1 MLLLYRDIQNN
12 FIEVEL
18 PQEGGIVG
26 YEADNFIVL
35 DAIGISGK
43 HMRLSSK
50 GEHLFIEDLQSLNG
64 TYINQKLLSEKT
76 QLSDGDIVQIGLL
89 QLRFN
94 TGFNLWS
101 MTAEK
106 PENSIFSADE
116 YDITEF
122 QEAEEEFST
131 AVTVI
136 ASPEIKAALKSGN
149 VSALQNFAPP
159 QNTNVTVG
167 SKFSLENLKEL
178 GKYKIIKKIGKGGM
192 GIVFLARHKVLNS
205 YRALKVL
212 PHSVKEENHDF
223 YERFMRE
230 ARIASDIR
238 HPNIVGVMDAEA
250 DVEQDV
256 SYIVM
261 EFIDGGN
268 LRRILK
274 IQKKL
279 PEIQVL
285 LIARSIAAALKGI
298 AEHNI
303 IHRDIKPDNIMFT
316 RHGEV
321 KLADLGIAK
330 NDNDDANITQSDA
343 MIGTPAYLSPEQ
355 IENPKEV
362 DIRSDIYSLG
372 ATLYE
377 MLTGSPPYTGKNTYD
392 IVHKMLSESIPDPRL
407 KNPSISSITAKIVMK
422 MLQKTPSKRY
432 QSPQALI
439 NVLDKILP
447 HFSDNAVQEII
458 KSAVLGT
465 SLPKGV
471 NGALTPGLGSLMSF
485 LFFSFRQNIAHL
497 FKKRKKENLSEAQV
511 VELQPPIFSI
521 KANQE
526 QISLTD
532 LFVGMKTTPDTEFKL
547 TSNNGYSAVVKSDQN
562 GIIQLKNIPHGEYLF
577 FELSTSKKRDRYDRK
592 SD

>member
-12 FIEVEL
+12 FIEIEL
-18 PQEGGIVG
+18 PLEGGIFG
-26 YEADNFIVL
+26 YGADNFIIL
-35 DAIGISGK
+35 DAVGVSGK
-43 HMRLSSK
+43 HMRLSAV
-50 GEHLFIEDLQSLNG
+50 EDRLFIEDLQSLNG
-64 TYINQKLLSEKT
+64 TYINQKLLSEKK
-76 QLSDGDIVQIGLL
+76 QLFDGDQVQIGLL

-94 TGFNLWS
+94 ATGFNSWS
-101 MTAEK
+101 ITAEK
-106 PENSIFSADE
+106 PSNSIFSVDQYE
-116 YDITEF
+116 LTEF
-122 QEAEEEFST
+122 QETEEEFST

-136 ASPEIKAALKSGN
+136 ASPEIKAAIKSGN
-149 VSALQNFAPP
+149 ISALQAVDEFSNS
-159 QNTNVTVG
+159 QVVSSGTR
-167 SKFSLENLKEL
+167 FSLENLKTL
-178 GKYKIIKKIGKGGM
+178 GKYKIVKKIGKGGM
-192 GIVFLARHKVLNS
+192 GVVFLARHKVLNS

-212 PHSVKEENHDF
+212 PHSVKEENYDF

-407 KNPSISSITAKIVMK
+407 KNPAISSIAAQIVMK
-422 MLQKTPSKRY
+422 MLQKNPSKRY

-439 NVLDKILP
+439 NVLDRILP
-447 HFSDNAVQEII
+447 HYSDSEVQEII

-471 NGALTPGLGSLMSF
+471 NGSLTPGLGSLMSF
-485 LFFSFRQNIAHL
+485 LFFSFRQNIAHP

-511 VELQPPIFSI
+511 VELQPSIFSI

-526 QISLTD
+526 QISVTD
-532 LFVGMKTTPDTEFKL
+532 LSLEIKTMANTEYKL
-547 TSNNGYSAVVKSDQN
+547 TSANGYSAVVKSNHD
-562 GIIQLKNIPHGEYLF
+562 GIIHVRDILPGEYVITVI
-577 FELSTSKKRDRYDRK
+577 ER
-592 SD
+592 

>member
-18 PQEGGIVG
+18 PTEGGIVG
-26 YEADNFIVL
+26 YGADNFIVL

-76 QLSDGDIVQIGLL
+76 QLSDGDVVQIGLL

-94 TGFNLWS
+94 IGFNLWS

-136 ASPEIKAALKSGN
+136 ASPEIKAALKSSN

-212 PHSVKEENHDF
+212 PRSVKEENYNF

-230 ARIASDIR
+230 AHISSDIR
-238 HPNIVGVMDAEA
+238 HPNIVGVIDAET
-250 DVEQDV
+250 DPEQDV

-274 IQKKL
+274 TKKNL
-279 PEIQVL
+279 SEIQAL
-285 LIARSIAAALKGI
+285 LIVRNIAAALKGI

-303 IHRDIKPDNIMFT
+303 VHRDIKPDNIMFT
-316 RHGEV
+316 RQGDV

-330 NDNDDANITQSDA
+330 NDNDNANITRSDA

-392 IVHKMLSESIPDPRL
+392 IVHRMLSESIPDPRL
-407 KNPSISSITAKIVMK
+407 KNPSVSSIAAKIVMK
-422 MLQKTPSKRY
+422 MLSKTPGARY
-432 QSPQALI
+432 QTPQALLD
-439 NVLDKILP
+439 VLNRVLPEYVEKDVQKII
-447 HFSDNAVQEII
+447 Q
-458 KSAVLGT
+458 SAILNT
-465 SLPKGV
+465 ELPKGV
-471 NGALTPGLGSLMSF
+471 KPSLAVGFKAFASF
-485 LFFSFRQNIAHL
+485 MLFSFRINAAAIFYKLSGNSRNSENDAEYM
-497 FKKRKKENLSEAQV
+497 ENL
-511 VELQPPIFSI
+511 
-521 KANQE
+521 
-526 QISLTD
+526 ISLNAD
-532 LFVGMKTTPDTEFKL
+532 PQKIPVYKVSFIIKTVPDTEFVI
-547 TSNNGYSAVVKSDQN
+547 TSSNKESVQITSDHDGTLRINNLPGDEYS
-562 GIIQLKNIPHGEYLF
+562 IRLKDG
-577 FELSTSKKRDRYDRK
+577 SA
-592 SD
+592 

>member
-26 YEADNFIVL
+26 YGADNFIVL

-106 PENSIFSADE
+106 PENSIFSEDK
-116 YDITEF
+116 YDTIEF
-122 QEAEEEFST
+122 QESEEEFST

-136 ASPEIKAALKSGN
+136 ASPEIKAALKSGDI
-149 VSALQNFAPP
+149 SALQTFESH
-159 QNTNVTVG
+159 QNANSAG
-167 SKFSLENLKEL
+167 ARFSLENLKEL

-212 PHSVKEENHDF
+212 PHSVKEENYDF

-250 DVEQDV
+250 DIEQDV

-298 AEHNI
+298 AEHSI

-407 KNPSISSITAKIVMK
+407 KNPAISSVTAHIVMK
-422 MLQKTPSKRY
+422 MLQKAPSKRY

-439 NVLDKILP
+439 NVLDRILP
-447 HFSDNAVQEII
+447 HYSDNDVQEII

-465 SLPKGV
+465 SLPKGINASLASGV
-471 NGALTPGLGSLMSF
+471 GALVSF
-485 LFFSFRQNIAHL
+485 LFFSFRQNISHP
-497 FKKRKKENLSEAQV
+497 FRKGKKENLYESKIAEI
-511 VELQPPIFSI
+511 ESPIFNL
-521 KANQE
+521 KVNHE
-526 QISLTD
+526 KISVTD
-532 LFVGMKTTPDTEFKL
+532 FFVGMKTIPCTEFKL
-547 TSNNGYSAVVKSDQN
+547 TSENGYSAVVKSDLN
-562 GIIQLKNIPHGEYLF
+562 GFIQLKNIPPGEYL
-577 FELSTSKKRDRYDRK
+577 LSKL
-592 SD
+592 

>member
-12 FIEVEL
+12 FIEIEL
-18 PQEGGIVG
+18 PLEGGIFG
-26 YEADNFIVL
+26 YGADNFIIL
-35 DAIGISGK
+35 DAVGVSGK
-43 HMRLSSK
+43 HMRLSAV
-50 GEHLFIEDLQSLNG
+50 EDRLFIEDLQSLNG
-64 TYINQKLLSEKT
+64 TYINQKLLSEKK
-76 QLSDGDIVQIGLL
+76 QLFDGDQVQIGLL

-94 TGFNLWS
+94 ATGFNSWS
-101 MTAEK
+101 ITAEK
-106 PENSIFSADE
+106 PSNSIFSVDQYE
-116 YDITEF
+116 LTEF
-122 QEAEEEFST
+122 QETEEEFST

-136 ASPEIKAALKSGN
+136 ASPEIKAAIKSGN
-149 VSALQNFAPP
+149 ISALQAVDEFSNS
-159 QNTNVTVG
+159 QVVSSGTR
-167 SKFSLENLKEL
+167 FSLENLKTL
-178 GKYKIIKKIGKGGM
+178 GKYKIVKKIGKGGM
-192 GIVFLARHKVLNS
+192 GVVFLARHKVLNS

-212 PHSVKEENHDF
+212 PHSVKEENYDF

-238 HPNIVGVMDAEA
+238 HPNIVGVMDAET

-407 KNPSISSITAKIVMK
+407 KNPSISSIAAQIVMK
-422 MLQKTPSKRY
+422 MLQKNPSKRY

-526 QISLTD
+526 QISVTD

-562 GIIQLKNIPHGEYLF
+562 GIIQLKNIPHGEYFLV
-577 FELSTSKKRDRYDRK
+577 ELSTSKK
-592 SD
+592 

>member
-18 PQEGGIVG
+18 PTEGGIVG
-26 YEADNFIVL
+26 YGADNFIVL
-35 DAIGISGK
+35 NAIGISGK

-76 QLSDGDIVQIGLL
+76 QLSDGDVVQIGLL

-106 PENSIFSADE
+106 PENSIFSADG

-159 QNTNVTVG
+159 QNTNVTAG

-212 PHSVKEENHDF
+212 PHSVKEENYDF

-274 IQKKL
+274 LQKNL

-407 KNPSISSITAKIVMK
+407 KNPAISSVTAQIVMK
-422 MLQKTPSKRY
+422 MLQKAPSKRY

-439 NVLDKILP
+439 NVLDRILP
-447 HFSDNAVQEII
+447 HYSDNDVQEII

-465 SLPKGV
+465 SLPKGINASLASGV
-471 NGALTPGLGSLMSF
+471 GALVSF
-485 LFFSFRQNIAHL
+485 LFFSFRQNISHPSR
-497 FKKRKKENLSEAQV
+497 KGKKENLYESKIAEI
-511 VELQPPIFSI
+511 ESPIFNL
-521 KANQE
+521 KVNHE
-526 QISLTD
+526 KISVTD
-532 LFVGMKTTPDTEFKL
+532 FFVGMKTIPCTEFKL
-547 TSNNGYSAVVKSDQN
+547 TSENGYSAVVKSDLN
-562 GIIQLKNIPHGEYLF
+562 GFIQLKNIPPGEYL
-577 FELSTSKKRDRYDRK
+577 LSKL
-592 SD
+592 

>member
-26 YEADNFIVL
+26 YGADNFIVL

-50 GEHLFIEDLQSLNG
+50 GEQLFIEDLQSLNG

-76 QLSDGDIVQIGLL
+76 QLSDGDVVQIGLL

-136 ASPEIKAALKSGN
+136 ASPEIKAALKAGN

-159 QNTNVTVG
+159 QNTNVTAG

-212 PHSVKEENHDF
+212 PHSVKEENYDF

-285 LIARSIAAALKGI
+285 LIARCIASALKGI

-330 NDNDDANITQSDA
+330 NDSDDANITQSDA

-465 SLPKGV
+465 ALPKGV
-471 NGALTPGLGSLMSF
+471 NASLASGMGAFVSF
-485 LFFSFRQNIAHL
+485 FFFSFRQNMTHP
-497 FKKRKKENLSEAQV
+497 FRKGKKENLCGSKIDEMKSIV
-511 VELQPPIFSI
+511 FSL
-521 KANQE
+521 KVDQE
-526 QISLTD
+526 KISVTD
-532 LFVGMKTTPDTEFKL
+532 FFIGMKTIPDTEFNL
-547 TSNNGYSAVVKSDQN
+547 TSDNGYSAIVKSDQK
-562 GIIQLKNIPHGEYLF
+562 GIIQLKNIPAGEYYFL
-577 FELSTSKKRDRYDRK
+577 ESQNTGK
-592 SD
+592 

>member
-26 YEADNFIVL
+26 YGVDNFIVL
-35 DAIGISGK
+35 DAIGVSGK
-43 HMRLSSK
+43 HMRLSFV
-50 GEHLFIEDLQSLNG
+50 GDHLFVEDLQSLNG
-64 TYINQKLLSEKT
+64 TYLNQKLLSEKT
-76 QLSDGDIVQIGLL
+76 QLADGDIVQIGLL

-94 TGFNLWS
+94 TGFNSWS

-106 PENSIFSADE
+106 PENSIFSEDK
-116 YDITEF
+116 YDTIEF
-122 QEAEEEFST
+122 QESEEEFST

-136 ASPEIKAALKSGN
+136 ASPEIKAVLKSGDI
-149 VSALQNFAPP
+149 SALQTFESH
-159 QNTNVTVG
+159 QNANSAG
-167 SKFSLENLKEL
+167 ARFSLENLKEL

-212 PHSVKEENHDF
+212 PHSVKEENYDF

-250 DVEQDV
+250 DIEQDV

-298 AEHNI
+298 AEHSI

-392 IVHKMLSESIPDPRL
+392 IVHKMLSESILDPRL
-407 KNPSISSITAKIVMK
+407 KNPAISSVTAQIVMK
-422 MLQKTPSKRY
+422 MLQKAPSKRY

-439 NVLDKILP
+439 NVLDRILP
-447 HFSDNAVQEII
+447 HYSDNDVQEII

-465 SLPKGV
+465 SLPKGINASLASGV
-471 NGALTPGLGSLMSF
+471 GALVSF
-485 LFFSFRQNIAHL
+485 LFFSFRQNMSHL
-497 FKKRKKENLSEAQV
+497 FRKGKKENLYESKIAEI
-511 VELQPPIFSI
+511 ESPIFNL
-521 KANQE
+521 KVNHE
-526 QISLTD
+526 KISVTD
-532 LFVGMKTTPDTEFKL
+532 FFVGMKTIPCTEFKL
-547 TSNNGYSAVVKSDQN
+547 TSENGYSAVVKSDLN
-562 GIIQLKNIPHGEYLF
+562 GFIQLKNIPPGEYL
-577 FELSTSKKRDRYDRK
+577 LSKL
-592 SD
+592 

>member
-12 FIEVEL
+12 FIEIEL

-26 YEADNFIVL
+26 YGADNFIVL

-76 QLSDGDIVQIGLL
+76 QLSDGDVVQVGLL

-106 PENSIFSADE
+106 PENSIFSADK

-149 VSALQNFAPP
+149 VSALQNFASP

-212 PHSVKEENHDF
+212 PHSVKEENYDF

-279 PEIQVL
+279 PEKQVL

-355 IENPKEV
+355 IENPKGV

-407 KNPSISSITAKIVMK
+407 KNPSISSIAAQIVMK
-422 MLQKTPSKRY
+422 MLQKNPSKRY

-439 NVLDKILP
+439 NVLDRILP
-447 HFSDNAVQEII
+447 HYSDSEVQEII

-511 VELQPPIFSI
+511 VEIQPPIFSI

-526 QISLTD
+526 QITVTD

-577 FELSTSKKRDRYDRK
+577 FEFSTSKK
-592 SD
+592 